1 LISRIAFCR
10 QTIRSTWSGVITR
23 KHEVRALLLLAA
35 SLLSAPS
42 EAQDFAAPATLS
54 LQQRAEAQDR
64 LLRARLDNVVPMLM
78 RKHGVDMWIVVAREY
93 AEDPVLKTMLPATWT
108 SARRRMVLIFHDRG
122 AGKGVERFAVAR
134 YPVGDLFA
142 SAWMPERQPDQW
154 ARVAE
159 IVRDRDPRRIAINIS
174 DVFGLADGLTVS
186 QHRQLQQALGPL
198 SSRLVS
204 YPGLALGWL
213 ETRTPEDMA
222 VYGQVM
228 RSAHAL
234 LAEGLSERA
243 IVPGVTTT
251 RDLVWWYRERLA
263 DLRMDAWC
271 QPSVSVQRPSVKQA
285 SPASQTVPVPETI
298 QPGDLVHVDFCA
310 GYLGLKTDTQQL
322 AYVLK
327 PDETQAPAGL
337 VAGMADANRLQN
349 ILVRNFRTGI
359 DGNQLLAAARREALA
374 AGIKPIIYSHAIG
387 THGHGAGPWIGAWE
401 DQSGVPGMGEYPI
414 NPNTA
419 WSIELAA
426 LRTVPEWGGQEVRFA
441 LEVDGFFDGRS
452 FRWIDGRQ
460 TELHLIPRQSR

>member
-1 LISRIAFCR
+1 M
-10 QTIRSTWSGVITR
+10 
-23 KHEVRALLLLAA
+23 RAPLLLAA
-35 SLLSAPS
+35 LLLP
-42 EAQDFAAPATLS
+42 AQSVAQEFAAPAILS
-54 LQQRAEAQDR
+54 LQQRASAQDR
-64 LLRARLDNVVPMLM
+64 LLRARLDTTVPTLM
-78 RKHGVDMWIVVAREY
+78 RKHGVDMWIMVAREY
-93 AEDPVLKTMLPATWT
+93 AEDPVLKTMLPATWM

-122 AGKGVERFAVAR
+122 PEKGVERLAVAR
-134 YPVGDLFA
+134 YPVGDVFA
-142 SAWMPERQPDQW
+142 SAWAPEQQANQW

-159 IVRDRDPRRIAINIS
+159 IVGQRDPRRIAINVS

-198 SSRLVS
+198 SARLVS
-204 YPGLALGWL
+204 DPGLALGWL

-222 VYGQVM
+222 VYGHIM

-234 LAEGLSERA
+234 LAQGLSERA

-251 RDLVWWYRERLA
+251 SDLVWWYRERLA
-263 DLRMDAWC
+263 DLRLDAWC
-271 QPSVSVQRPSVKQA
+271 QPSVSVQRPSMAQA
-285 SPASQTVPVPETI
+285 SPATQTRPVAETI

-322 AYVLK
+322 AYVLR
-327 PDETQAPAGL
+327 PGETAAPAGL
-337 VAGMADANRLQN
+337 AAGMADANRLQD
-349 ILVRNFRTGI
+349 ILVRHFRSGI
-359 DGNQLLAAARREALA
+359 NGNQLLAAARREALA
-374 AGIKPIIYSHAIG
+374 AGLKPIIYSHAIG

-426 LRTVPEWGGQEVRFA
+426 LRAVPEWGGQEVRFA
-441 LEVDGFFDGRS
+441 LEVDGFFDGRD

-460 TELHLIPRQSR
+460 TELHLIPRQAR